1 MFSTLYVPLD
11 NSDHANAAAEVALR
25 LAAAFGASIVGSH
38 VYAARLHDY
47 RFKQMEYTL
56 PEEYQDEVELERQ
69 RKIHDS
75 LITTGL
81 QLISDSYL
89 DPLQLRCAELGVP
102 FTPKTFDGKNWE
114 VLVQD
119 IQASRYDLVLMG
131 ACGLGQVKE
140 TQIGTTVD
148 RVVRRA
154 HADTWIVRHRED
166 RGPLEGP
173 IVVAI
178 DGSPQ
183 AFAGLRTALA
193 IGRALSI
200 PVEAVAVYD
209 PYLHYVL
216 FNGIVGVLSEKASRV
231 FRFKEQEALHEEI
244 IDTGLATIYESHL
257 QVAREVARAEG
268 CELPI
273 TLLDGKVFEQVLR
286 YVRERDASLLVC
298 GRIGVHSDAAMDIG
312 GNTENMLRLAPCSV
326 LLSSRTFVPPI
337 EVRGEATVT
346 WTPEAKAR
354 IDRIPCAAQGLAR
367 TAVLRWSME
376 RGHSI
381 VSQDIVDLALA
392 DILPPE
398 AVRAIGIGPVPAGPL
413 AAAAPDL
420 EVHSCRTCGYTARGV
435 EPVVCP
441 VCGAG
446 REMFLR
452 LDREA
457 LLAAAAA
464 EGEVAED
471 TTFDDRKIGW
481 SLEARTVLHQMPAGY
496 LRRRIKAKIEKAAR
510 VRRLP
515 VIGADFARPFVE
527 PELGRSANAQP
538 HTTPLEPAAPQRGEA
553 GGGAEGRG
561 AELRGAE
568 APHANG
574 AEAPLAAALAT
585 YTAGG
590 PGGRYVPREASPT
603 VARLRPHQAGTTPG
617 HRSVG
622 TAGPE
627 SAGPSSGGCP
637 VAHDGAALEA
647 LRARAAGCPAGAEP
661 ARPAEPLPAM
671 DPKPGG

>member
-1 MFSTLYVPLD
+1 MFRTLYVPLD
-11 NSDHANAAAEVALR
+11 NSDHANAAADVALR
-25 LAAAFGASIVGSH
+25 VAAAFGSEVVGSH

-75 LITTGL
+75 LISSGL

-89 DPLQLRCAELGVP
+89 DPVQLRCAQLGIP

-114 VLVQD
+114 VLVRD
-119 IQASRYDLVLMG
+119 IQESRYDLVLMG

-154 HADTWIVRHRED
+154 HADTWVVRHRED
-166 RGPLEGP
+166 RGPLDGP

-183 AFAGLRTALA
+183 AFAGLRTAIA
-193 IGRALSI
+193 IGGRLGLA
-200 PVEAVAVYD
+200 VEAVAVYD
-209 PYLHYVL
+209 PYLHYVM
-216 FNGIVGVLSEKASRV
+216 FNGIVGVLSEKASKV

-244 IDTGLATIYESHL
+244 IDTGLAKIYESHL
-257 QVAREVARAEG
+257 QVARAVAGAEG
-268 CELPI
+268 VELPI

-286 YVRERDASLLVC
+286 YVREREASLLVC
-298 GRIGVHSDAAMDIG
+298 GRIGVHSGEDMDIG
-312 GNTENMLRLAPCSV
+312 GNTENMLRLAGCSV
-326 LLSSRTFVPPI
+326 LLSSRTYVPPI

-346 WTPEAKAR
+346 WTPEARAR

-381 VSQDIVDLALA
+381 VSQDIVDRALS

-398 AVRAIGIGPVPAGPL
+398 AVAAIGISRQGGAGPGGGS
-413 AAAAPDL
+413 APIADAL
-420 EVHSCRTCGYTARGV
+420 VDVHSCRTCGYTARGV

-446 REMFLR
+446 RSMFLR
-452 LDREA
+452 VDREA

-464 EGEVAED
+464 EGDVAED

-481 SLEARTVLHQMPAGY
+481 SLEARTCLHQMPAGY

-515 VIGADFARPFVE
+515 VIGQDFARPFIE
-527 PELGRSANAQP
+527 PELGRSADAQP
-538 HTTPLEPAAPQRGEA
+538 HRTPLDGAAPELIGVATA
-553 GGGAEGRG
+553 GGTAGPDQPSGADS
-561 AELRGAE
+561 
-568 APHANG
+568 
-574 AEAPLAAALAT
+574 AATPVTVALAT

-590 PGGRYVPREASPT
+590 PGGRFVPREASPT
-603 VARLRPHQAGTTPG
+603 VARLRPREAGTTPG
-617 HRSVG
+617 YAPPG
-622 TAGPE
+622 TAPTT
-627 SAGPSSGGCP
+627 SAPIGATCP
-637 VAHDGAALEA
+637 VVHDGAAGALEVGA
-647 LRARAAGCPAGAEP
+647 PVEKTPADAKRSSP
-661 ARPAEPLPAM
+661 
-671 DPKPGG
+671 PGRS

>member
-1 MFSTLYVPLD
+1 MFRTLYVPLD

-25 LAAAFGASIVGSH
+25 LAAAFGAEVVGSH

-69 RKIHDS
+69 RRIHDS
-75 LITTGL
+75 LITSGL

-89 DPLQLRCAELGVP
+89 DPLQARCAAASIP

-119 IQASRYDLVLMG
+119 IVDSRYDLVLMG

-154 HADTWIVRHRED
+154 HADTWVVRHRED

-173 IVVAI
+173 IVVAV

-183 AFAGLRTALA
+183 AFAGLRTAIA
-193 IGRALSI
+193 IGRALAM

-209 PYLHYVL
+209 PYLHYVR
-216 FNGIVGVLSEKASRV
+216 FNGIVGVLSEKASKV

-244 IDTGLATIYESHL
+244 IDTGLAKIYESHL

-268 CELPI
+268 VELPI
-273 TLLDGKVFEQVLR
+273 TLLDGKAFEQVLR
-286 YVRERDASLLVC
+286 YVAEREAALLVC
-298 GRIGVHSDAAMDIG
+298 GRIGVHSDQDMDIG

-326 LLSSRTFVPPI
+326 LLSSRTYVPPI

-346 WTPEAKAR
+346 WTPEARAR
-354 IDRIPCAAQGLAR
+354 IDRIPCGAQGLAR
-367 TAVLRWSME
+367 TAILRWAME

-381 VSQDIVDLALA
+381 VSQDIVDQALA

-398 AVRAIGIGPVPAGPL
+398 AGAAIGIRRPPAAVGGGGGGAPL
-413 AAAAPDL
+413 ADVRD

-435 EPVVCP
+435 EPVACP
-441 VCGAG
+441 VCGAD
-446 REMFLR
+446 RAMFLR
-452 LDREA
+452 VDREA
-457 LLAAAAA
+457 LLAAARP

-481 SLEARTVLHQMPAGY
+481 SMEARTLLHQMPAGY

-510 VRRLP
+510 LRRLP
-515 VIGADFARPFVE
+515 VIGADFTRPFVD
-527 PELGRSANAQP
+527 PELGRAANAQP
-538 HTTPLEPAAPQRGEA
+538 HRTPVEPADHELVGVAASGDGRPDGGSAADSVA
-553 GGGAEGRG
+553 G
-561 AELRGAE
+561 
-568 APHANG
+568 PVT
-574 AEAPLAAALAT
+574 AALET

-590 PGGRYVPREASPT
+590 PGGRYVPREAAPT
-603 VARLRPHQAGTTPG
+603 IARLRPREEGTTPG
-617 HRSVG
+617 YAAPADG
-622 TAGPE
+622 TAGE
-627 SAGPSSGGCP
+627 AARCP
-637 VAHDGAALEA
+637 VAHDPAAIAAAAHA
-647 LRARAAGCPAGAEP
+647 LAGPGRTP
-661 ARPAEPLPAM
+661 PDPSPLVR
-671 DPKPGG
+671 D